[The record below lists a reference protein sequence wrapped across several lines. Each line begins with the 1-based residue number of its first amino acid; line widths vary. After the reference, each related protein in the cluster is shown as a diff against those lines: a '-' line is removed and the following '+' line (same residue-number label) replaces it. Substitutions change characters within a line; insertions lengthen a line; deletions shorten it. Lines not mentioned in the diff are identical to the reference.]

1 MSKNF
6 EYVELRDNCASGKYN
21 SEMLLKAC
29 KGFEFI
35 EQWILLSV
43 TKNLSYDRLEYSE
56 LGRIPVSRT
65 SFYRYKK
72 LFYSNLNALEEKK
85 MKQYKFSTEEI
96 KKLCKKM
103 IVLVD
108 SREKENNHIL
118 SYLNK
123 QKIAYRK
130 TKLDYGDYSF
140 YIPATAA
147 GEDIYFH
154 DSIVTERKASLE
166 ELSGNL
172 TQDRT
177 RFETEFLKAG
187 NNGTKT
193 YLMIEDAGGYSSIIS
208 HKYSTQFTPISY
220 MASLK
225 AWEARFNCNT
235 QFIEKQYSGYYI
247 YSTFYY
253 FCREALK

>member
-1 MSKNF
+1 MKP
-6 EYVELRDNCASGKYN
+6 YKYN
-21 SEMLLKAC
+21 
-29 KGFEFI
+29 
-35 EQWILLSV
+35 
-43 TKNLSYDRLEYSE
+43 LENIK
-56 LGRIPVSRT
+56 RI
-65 SFYRYKK
+65 
-72 LFYSNLNALEEKK
+72 A
-85 MKQYKFSTEEI
+85 
-96 KKLCKKM
+96 KKM
-103 IVLVD
+103 IILVD
-108 SREKENNHIL
+108 SREKENSHIL
-118 SYLNK
+118 DYFKKQNISY
-123 QKIAYRK
+123 QIE
-130 TKLDYGDYSF
+130 KLDFGDYSF

-154 DSIVTERKASLE
+154 DSIVIERKASLE